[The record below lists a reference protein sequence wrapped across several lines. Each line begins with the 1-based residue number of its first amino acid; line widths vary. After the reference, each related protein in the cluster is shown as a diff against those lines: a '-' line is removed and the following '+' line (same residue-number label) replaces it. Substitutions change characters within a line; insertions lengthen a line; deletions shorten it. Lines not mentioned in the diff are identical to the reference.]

1 MTKTIDRIY
10 LDMDGVISDFMS
22 KYREVNGDWKRDHEG
37 KKSEGWRRF
46 CENGYFAQLNPWPGG
61 RMLMNY
67 LDYIRGDVPVEILT
81 STGGA
86 DFHDKVTADKRFW
99 CQMQGIGYKVNT
111 VPGRW
116 LKKDWATPTALLIDD
131 TADVIDDWRAAGGVG
146 ILHVNLQDTI
156 TQLNA
161 LFPQQTA

>member
-1 MTKTIDRIY
+1 MTKMIDRIY

-22 KYREVNGDWKRDHEG
+22 KYREVNGEWKLDQEG
-37 KKSEGWRRF
+37 KKSDAWRNF

-67 LDYIRGDVPVEILT
+67 LDYIRGDIPLEILT
-81 STGGA
+81 STGGP
-86 DFHDKVTADKRFW
+86 DYHNKVTADKRLW
-99 CQMQGIGYKVNT
+99 CHLQGITYKVNT

-116 LKKDWATPTALLIDD
+116 LKKEWATPTALLIDD
-131 TADVIDDWRAAGGVG
+131 TADVIDAWRAAGGVG
-146 ILHVNLQDTI
+146 ILHVNLQDTV

-161 LFPQQTA
+161 IFTQQTA